1 MTENDEEDVITT
13 ILNAK
18 DYYNVLGISTNDKND
33 MDKAAM
39 RRAYL
44 KRSVKVH
51 PDKNQD
57 PRATEAFQK
66 VAEAWNVLQDD
77 ETRAQYD
84 ARGTNHNG
92 DYANNN
98 SSDDNHTTYTP
109 PPPPSFQEALFAF
122 AAATTAIGGSGGT
135 GALGNI
141 AETLFWAQKLVDG
154 RPESKTKQAAHTA
167 MALGS
172 GLRAV
177 AFGAKMMGFKNAAV
191 AADKG
196 ASMAQSVGVGAIVAD
211 MAKDNPAVQK
221 ALERGGDRA
230 KELGGS
236 INQSIKSQLEKPSIK
251 KAIERGNQ
259 LKKKV
264 VQKIDANKE
273 RKQTQ
278 IYR

>member
-1 MTENDEEDVITT
+1 MPENYEEDILAT
-13 ILNAK
+13 ILDAA
-18 DYYNVLGISTNDKND
+18 DYYDVLGISKHDNVDKS
-33 MDKAAM
+33 AM

-51 PDKNQD
+51 PDKNKD
-57 PRATEAFQK
+57 PRATEAFQR

-84 ARGTNHNG
+84 ARGNTTSNKDN
-92 DYANNN
+92 YYNN
-98 SSDDNHTTYTP
+98 DNQTTYTP

-122 AAATTAIGGSGGT
+122 AAATSAMGAGGST
-135 GALGNI
+135 GAMGNI

-154 RPESKTKQAAHTA
+154 RPESKTQQTANVA

-177 AFGAKMMGFKNAAV
+177 AFGAKMMGFKNAAA

-196 ASMAQSVGVGAIVAD
+196 AVIAKSVGAGAIVAD
-211 MAKDNPAVQK
+211 FAKDNPAVQK
-221 ALERGGDRA
+221 ALANNGERV

-236 INQSIKSQLEKPSIK
+236 INQSIKTHLERPSVKKALEK
-251 KAIERGNQ
+251 GNQ
-259 LKKKV
+259 LKRNV
-264 VQKIDANKE
+264 AQKIEKNTE
-273 RKQTQ
+273 NRRVQG
-278 IYR
+278 